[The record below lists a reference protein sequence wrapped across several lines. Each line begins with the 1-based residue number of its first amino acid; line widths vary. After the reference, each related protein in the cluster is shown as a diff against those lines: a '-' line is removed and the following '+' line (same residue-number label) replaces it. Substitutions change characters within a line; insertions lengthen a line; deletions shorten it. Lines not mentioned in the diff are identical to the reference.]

1 MSQPTIVLAC
11 PTCKHTCRTQR
22 ETRPGAKMRCPGCN
36 GVFSFFV
43 HGNGAVELRPVDDE
57 PATGSRLPPRTA
69 EQGET
74 QGTRTIFTSRRR
86 NRPIGGY
93 APFGKSRSYIGTFA
107 VWIVLGLG
115 SLTAYVYFNHIDTMG
130 KAMGKRGNNAF
141 QAQDEAK
148 RKDFQARQKKALEN
162 LKKQQTNVQ
171 SDEAKVEDGR
181 LPGDQAPE
189 DEAKRK
195 DFQERQKRALEKLK
209 KQPTNVQ
216 PGGAKVED
224 GRLPGDQTHD

>member
-1 MSQPTIVLAC
+1 MSQTTIALVC
-11 PTCKHTCRTQR
+11 PNCKHTCRTRR
-22 ETRPGAKMRCPGCN
+22 ETRPGAKLRCPRCKDM
-36 GVFSFFV
+36 FCFFV

-57 PATGSRLPPRTA
+57 PATESRLPPRAA
-69 EQGET
+69 EQDET
-74 QGTRTIFTSRRR
+74 RGARTIFTSRRR

-93 APFGKSRSYIGTFA
+93 KPFEKSRSYIGMFA
-107 VWIVLGLG
+107 FLAILAVGAL
-115 SLTAYVYFNHIDTMG
+115 SAYVYFNHIDTMG